1 MEERHPQRNCIMR
14 CRNSWEKKMIQETVL
29 LFKKFRNQLPKYI
42 FSIIRVAMST
52 YNNRNN
58 DDILLLS
65 IRYNFLKISFFFS
78 AVIE

>member
-14 CRNSWEKKMIQETVL
+14 CRNSWEKKMIHETVL

-52 YNNRNN
+52 YN
-58 DDILLLS
+58 
-65 IRYNFLKISFFFS
+65 KKK
-78 AVIE
+78 

>member
-14 CRNSWEKKMIQETVL
+14 CRNSWEKKMIHETVL

-52 YNNRNN
+52 YNKKNN

-65 IRYNFLKISFFFS
+65 IRYNFFKSFFFS
-78 AVIE
+78 SAVIE

>member
-14 CRNSWEKKMIQETVL
+14 CRNSWEKKMIHETVL

-52 YNNRNN
+52 YNNK
-58 DDILLLS
+58 
-65 IRYNFLKISFFFS
+65 KIMMIFFY
-78 AVIE
+78 